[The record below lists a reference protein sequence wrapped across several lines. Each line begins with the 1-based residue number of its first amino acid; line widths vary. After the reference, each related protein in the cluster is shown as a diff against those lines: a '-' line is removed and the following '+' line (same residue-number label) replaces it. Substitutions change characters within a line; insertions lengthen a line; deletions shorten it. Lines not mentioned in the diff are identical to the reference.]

1 MTKISQSQ
9 IKGGG
14 GGGGDATS
22 IQTTPVIGPA
32 TTIGDTL
39 VFDGY
44 QYQVRQLT
52 ADDILPSFAISSFG
66 CGTAAYVL
74 LGATVTN
81 PTFTASYTTA
91 PTSVTIHDNA
101 SNPTVD
107 ETATPHGFTYS
118 YVYTKIVYGQS
129 VSFTL
134 TAVQGSITKTAST
147 GITWVQPVY
156 YGIGAAGESSA
167 AFNQSLTGNLATSRN
182 STFTVA
188 PGATDYIYYAYRTAY
203 GAATFTVGG
212 FAGGFNVVSTTIAV
226 TNANGVVE
234 NYTLYVSAQPDLGST
249 TVAVT

>member
-22 IQTTPVIGPA
+22 IQTTAVEGPA
-32 TTIGDTL
+32 TVVGDTL
-39 VFDGY
+39 IYDGA
-44 QYQVRQLT
+44 QYVVRQLT
-52 ADDILPSFAISSFG
+52 MDDILPSFAISSFN

-74 LGATVTN
+74 LGATVTH
-81 PTFTASYTTA
+81 PTFTASYATA

-101 SNPTVD
+101 GNPTVD
-107 ETATPHGFTYS
+107 ETATPTSFTYL
-118 YVYTKIVYGQS
+118 YNYTKNTYGQS

-134 TAVQGSITKTAST
+134 TAIQGAITKTASA

-167 AFNQSLTGNLATSRN
+167 AFIQSLTGSLATSRN
-182 STFTVA
+182 KTFTVS
-188 PGATDYIYYAYRTAY
+188 PGAAQYIYYAYRTAY
-203 GAATFTVGG
+203 GVATFTVGG
-212 FAGGFNVVSTTIAV
+212 FEGGFNVVSTTIAV
-226 TNANGVVE
+226 TNTNGITE

-249 TVAVT
+249 TVVVT